1 MSHHFGT
8 MQIDELDRQ
17 LLARLQANARESTAA
32 LARALGV
39 SRTTV
44 QSRMRRLERNG
55 VVAGYTVRL
64 SSDYERRKVR
74 AHVLI
79 NARPQAWPRTEREL
93 GRIPQVTALYSVSG
107 IYDLIAIVA
116 ADSVEELD
124 QLMERIGSLEGVD
137 KTTSSIILSNK
148 FLR

>member
-1 MSHHFGT
+1 ME
-8 MQIDELDRQ
+8 IDTLDRH

-32 LARALGV
+32 LARALNV
-39 SRTTV
+39 SRTTI
-44 QSRMRRLERNG
+44 QSRIRRLEQRG
-55 VVAGYTVRL
+55 VIDGYTVRL

-79 NARPQAWPRTEREL
+79 NAKPQAWRRTEMRL
-93 GRIPQVTALYSVSG
+93 SRIPQVTALYSISG
-107 IYDLIAIVA
+107 AYDLIATVA
-116 ADSVEELD
+116 ADSMEEMD

-137 KTTSSIILSNK
+137 KTTSSIILSAK